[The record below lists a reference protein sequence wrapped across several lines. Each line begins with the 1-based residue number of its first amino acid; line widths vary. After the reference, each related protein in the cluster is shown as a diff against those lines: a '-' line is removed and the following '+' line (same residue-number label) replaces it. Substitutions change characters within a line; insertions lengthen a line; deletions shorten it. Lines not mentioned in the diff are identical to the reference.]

1 MNSKLNLSPHT
12 ISLQIVMYF
21 GRPVSELLEIKQ
33 LSHFAKSLLNLHL
46 HVFKEYVCEYKHLFH
61 RNGQS
66 MEDCCYDLPG
76 TVYGNG
82 RSQTCPRGKS
92 MQEDKN
98 AGKKV
103 KGTGKKGEGIGKY
116 VLGKLQTLVYFKRP

>member
-1 MNSKLNLSPHT
+1 MTCLVLFM
-12 ISLQIVMYF
+12 VM
-21 GRPVSELLEIKQ
+21 EE
-33 LSHFAKSLLNLHL
+33 AK
-46 HVFKEYVCEYKHLFH
+46 
-61 RNGQS
+61 
-66 MEDCCYDLPG
+66 
-76 TVYGNG
+76 
-82 RSQTCPRGKS
+82 TCPRRKS